1 MNLRAISFFLVFS
14 ASLGL
19 AQDEREL
26 TTEELKF
33 FESKIRPIFA
43 EYCYKC
49 HSAEEKIK
57 GGLQLDNRAGLRHG
71 GDSGVVLV
79 PGKPAESLLVTAITW
94 ADEDYEMPPKQKLPA
109 SAIANIKKWI
119 EMGAPDPRGSEKV
132 VLENSIDIEEGRK
145 FWSFQKPRRPALP
158 EVKDEQWVKSE
169 IDFFVMSRLET
180 AGLTPAQDAS
190 PELLLRR
197 LYFDLIGLP
206 PTVPELEAYGAALR
220 IDSDAAYRAKVD
232 ELLARPQFGERW
244 GRHWLDVARYAESS
258 GKEVNM
264 TFPHAWRY
272 RDYVIDSFNQD
283 KPYNR
288 FVQEQIAGD
297 LLKIKSDEEWQENL
311 IATGFLAIGT
321 KGLNER
327 NPRQFAI
334 DLADEQ
340 IDSTT
345 QAILGLTVS
354 CARCHD
360 HKFDP
365 IPTIDYYAL
374 SGIFQSTR
382 TYFGTVNVIVN
393 RRGTKLLELPVP
405 DATPM
410 KILTTRE
417 LEAIKSRLANSE
429 DEMAELLANRR
440 SRQQGQNNNNQ
451 QQLNRLRTTVA
462 QLRARLNGHDANGV
476 AKTLAMGVQDYA
488 NPVDPTVLVRG
499 EIDKPAQ
506 TVSRGFLQVL
516 HHPEVPMSLP
526 RESSGRLELA
536 RWLTSE
542 ENPLTARVM
551 VNRIWQKLFGKGIVT
566 SSNNFGTTGQAPTHP
581 GLLDHL
587 AVHFMKE
594 GWSTKGMIR
603 ELVNSRSYRMSSTYS
618 KAAYTKDP
626 DNALHWR
633 STPRRLDAEALRD
646 AMLVA
651 SGDLDLERPRGSMV
665 VQVGDVG
672 IGPRV
677 NAAVFNR
684 PVKYRSVYL
693 PIVRDGLPESLALF
707 DPADPNLVTGDREST
722 NVPGQALYMMNN
734 PFVVGQGV
742 VMARR
747 LIEEAETSGERL
759 TLAFQLTYGRLPS
772 SSEIE
777 QAKSFLW
784 NFISVAQRKG
794 RGREEAGILAL
805 SSFCQGLLCSAE
817 FRYLN

>member
-440 SRQQGQNNNNQ
+440 SRQQGQNNNQ

>member
-1 MNLRAISFFLVFS
+1 MKLRALSVFLVLS
-14 ASLGL
+14 ASSGL

-33 FESKIRPIFA
+33 FESKIRPVFA

-71 GDSGVVLV
+71 GDSGEVLV
-79 PGKPAESLLVTAITW
+79 PGKPAESLLITAITW

-109 SAIANIKKWI
+109 SAIADLKKWI
-119 EMGAPDPRGSEKV
+119 EMGAPDPRVSEKV
-132 VLENSIDIEEGRK
+132 VLESSIDIEEGRK
-145 FWSFQKPRRPALP
+145 FWAFQKPRRAALP
-158 EVKDEQWVKSE
+158 EVKNEQWVRSE
-169 IDFFVMSRLET
+169 IDFFVLSRLET

-190 PELLLRR
+190 PEILLRR

-206 PTVPELEAYGAALR
+206 PTVSELEAYGAAWR
-220 IDSDAAYRAKVD
+220 TDPDAAYRAKVD

-272 RDYVIDSFNQD
+272 RDYVIDSFNKD

-297 LLKIKSDEEWQENL
+297 LLKIKSDDEWQENL

-340 IDSTT
+340 IDATT

-365 IPTIDYYAL
+365 IPTVDYYAL

-410 KILTTRE
+410 NILTTRE
-417 LEAIKSRLANSE
+417 LEGIKSRLANSE
-429 DEMAELLANRR
+429 DEMAELVAANRR
-440 SRQQGQNNNNQ
+440 SRQQGQNNNQ

-516 HHPEVPMSLP
+516 HHPDVPKSLP

-536 RWLTSE
+536 QWLTSE

-551 VNRIWQKLFGKGIVT
+551 VNRIWKNLFGKGIVT
-566 SSNNFGTTGQAPTHP
+566 SPNNFGTTGQAPTHP

-603 ELVNSRSYRMSSTYS
+603 ELVNSRTYRMSSNYS

-677 NAAVFNR
+677 NASVFNR

-734 PFVVGQGV
+734 PFVVGQGE

-759 TLAFQLTYGRLPS
+759 SLAFKLTYGRLPS
-772 SSEIE
+772 SAEIE

-794 RGREEAGILAL
+794 RVREEAGILAL

>member
-1 MNLRAISFFLVFS
+1 
-14 ASLGL
+14 
-19 AQDEREL
+19 
-26 TTEELKF
+26 
-33 FESKIRPIFA
+33 
-43 EYCYKC
+43 
-49 HSAEEKIK
+49 
-57 GGLQLDNRAGLRHG
+57 
-71 GDSGVVLV
+71 
-79 PGKPAESLLVTAITW
+79 
-94 ADEDYEMPPKQKLPA
+94 
-109 SAIANIKKWI
+109 
-119 EMGAPDPRGSEKV
+119 
-132 VLENSIDIEEGRK
+132 
-145 FWSFQKPRRPALP
+145 
-158 EVKDEQWVKSE
+158 
-169 IDFFVMSRLET
+169 
-180 AGLTPAQDAS
+180 
-190 PELLLRR
+190 
-197 LYFDLIGLP
+197 
-206 PTVPELEAYGAALR
+206 
-220 IDSDAAYRAKVD
+220 
-232 ELLARPQFGERW
+232 
-244 GRHWLDVARYAESS
+244 
-258 GKEVNM
+258 
-264 TFPHAWRY
+264 
-272 RDYVIDSFNQD
+272 
-283 KPYNR
+283 
-288 FVQEQIAGD
+288 
-297 LLKIKSDEEWQENL
+297 
-311 IATGFLAIGT
+311 
-321 KGLNER
+321 
-327 NPRQFAI
+327 
-334 DLADEQ
+334 
-340 IDSTT
+340 
-345 QAILGLTVS
+345 
-354 CARCHD
+354 
-360 HKFDP
+360 
-365 IPTIDYYAL
+365 
-374 SGIFQSTR
+374 
-382 TYFGTVNVIVN
+382 VIVN

-429 DEMAELLANRR
+429 GEMAELLANRR
-440 SRQQGQNNNNQ
+440 SRQQGQNNNQ

-516 HHPEVPMSLP
+516 HHPDVPKSLP

-536 RWLTSE
+536 LWLTSE

-551 VNRIWQKLFGKGIVT
+551 VNRIWQKLFGKGIVA
-566 SSNNFGTTGQAPTHP
+566 SPNNFGTTGQAPTHP

-587 AVHFMKE
+587 AVNFMKE

-603 ELVNSRSYRMSSTYS
+603 ELVNSRTYRMSSTYS
-618 KAAYTKDP
+618 KAASTKDP

-734 PFVVGQGV
+734 PFVVGQGE

-784 NFISVAQRKG
+784 NFISVARRKG

-817 FRYLN
+817 FRYMN

>member
-405 DATPM
+405 DTTPM

>member
-272 RDYVIDSFNQD
+272 RDYVIDSFNKD

-440 SRQQGQNNNNQ
+440 SRQQGQNNNQ

>member
-1 MNLRAISFFLVFS
+1 MKLRAISVFLVFS
-14 ASLGL
+14 TSLGL

-33 FESKIRPIFA
+33 FESKIRPVFA

-109 SAIANIKKWI
+109 SAIADIKKWI
-119 EMGAPDPRGSEKV
+119 EMGAPDPRESEKV

-145 FWSFQKPRRPALP
+145 FWAFQKPRRPALP
-158 EVKDEQWVKSE
+158 EVKDEKWVKSE

-190 PELLLRR
+190 PEILLRR
-197 LYFDLIGLP
+197 LYLDLIGLP
-206 PTVPELEAYGAALR
+206 PTVSELEAYGAAR
-220 IDSDAAYRAKVD
+220 RTDSDAAYRAKVD

-272 RDYVIDSFNQD
+272 RDYVIDSFNKD

-340 IDSTT
+340 IDTTT

-365 IPTIDYYAL
+365 IPTVDYYAL

-429 DEMAELLANRR
+429 GEMAELLANRR
-440 SRQQGQNNNNQ
+440 SRQQGQNNNQ

-516 HHPEVPMSLP
+516 HHPDVPKSLP

-536 RWLTSE
+536 LWLTSE

-551 VNRIWQKLFGKGIVT
+551 VNRIWQKLFGKGIVA
-566 SSNNFGTTGQAPTHP
+566 SPNNFGTTGQAPTHP

-587 AVHFMKE
+587 AVNFMKE

-603 ELVNSRSYRMSSTYS
+603 ELVNSRTYRMSSTYS
-618 KAAYTKDP
+618 KAASTKDP

-734 PFVVGQGV
+734 PFVVGQGE

-784 NFISVAQRKG
+784 NFISVARRKG

-817 FRYLN
+817 FRYMN